1 MVMERI
7 ILEVN
12 NEVAKAWRNAPQQLK
27 DELEKDLELRIAN
40 NIREVE
46 RSNFFDLLDKVQK
59 KTRERG
65 LTQEK
70 LEKLLNEED

>member
-1 MVMERI
+1 MERI

>member
-1 MVMERI
+1 MERI

-40 NIREVE
+40 NIREAE